1 MFNNNNDINNNNS
14 LIKTNKLHSNILQ
27 EGSKILKENDFFADL
42 DYIMSDNSFRSFYS
56 KYFKDYTDVKTIL
69 LYMKLY
75 ETIQVEYK
83 ERYKI
88 DIEKELLA
96 YIIKELMCDDISRKN
111 IVESFNNYMDSNN
124 SKDKRYLIDIF
135 EKKNNIK
142 QINI

>member
-1 MFNNNNDINNNNS
+1 MTDNNNKLIIKNLSNNEYISNNI
-14 LIKTNKLHSNILQ
+14 IK
-27 EGSKILKENDFFADL
+27 EGKKILKENDFFADL
-42 DYIMSDNSFRSFYS
+42 DYIMSDNCFRSFYS

-83 ERYKI
+83 ERYNL

-96 YIIKELMCDDISRKN
+96 YIIKELMCDDISRKS
-111 IVESFNNYMDSNN
+111 IIESFNSYIDLNNSNN
-124 SKDKRYLIDIF
+124 KKYLIDIF

-142 QINI
+142 EINI

>member
-1 MFNNNNDINNNNS
+1 MENNNS
-14 LIKTNKLHSNILQ
+14 LIKNNLVNENYIQKNIIKEGKKILQ
-27 EGSKILKENDFFADL
+27 ENDFFSDL
-42 DYIMSDNSFRSFYS
+42 DYIMNDDSFRSFYS
-56 KYFKDYTDVKTIL
+56 KYFKDYTDVKIII

-83 ERYKI
+83 ERYNM

-111 IVESFNNYMDSNN
+111 IIESFNNYIESNN
-124 SKDKRYLIDIF
+124 NNDKKYLIDIF
-135 EKKNNIK
+135 EKKNKIK

>member
-1 MFNNNNDINNNNS
+1 MNEKNNILIKNNNISKDI
-14 LIKTNKLHSNILQ
+14 IEKGNKILQ
-27 EGSKILKENDFFADL
+27 ENDFFAEL
-42 DYIMSDNSFRSFYS
+42 DYIMNDNNFRSFYS
-56 KYFKDYTDVKTIL
+56 KYFKDFTDIKTII

-96 YIIKELMCDDISRKN
+96 FMIKELMCDELSRKN
-111 IVESFNNYMDSNN
+111 IIESFNNYINSNN
-124 SKDKRYLIDIF
+124 SREKKYLIDIF
-135 EKKNNIK
+135 EKKNKIK

>member
-1 MFNNNNDINNNNS
+1 MNEKNNILIKNNNISKDI
-14 LIKTNKLHSNILQ
+14 IEKGNKILQ
-27 EGSKILKENDFFADL
+27 ENDFFAEL
-42 DYIMSDNSFRSFYS
+42 DYIMNDNNFRSFYS
-56 KYFKDYTDVKTIL
+56 KYFKDFTDIKTII

-96 YIIKELMCDDISRKN
+96 FMIKELMCDELTRKN
-111 IVESFNNYMDSNN
+111 IIESFNNYINSNN
-124 SKDKRYLIDIF
+124 SREKKYLIDIF
-135 EKKNNIK
+135 EKKNKIK